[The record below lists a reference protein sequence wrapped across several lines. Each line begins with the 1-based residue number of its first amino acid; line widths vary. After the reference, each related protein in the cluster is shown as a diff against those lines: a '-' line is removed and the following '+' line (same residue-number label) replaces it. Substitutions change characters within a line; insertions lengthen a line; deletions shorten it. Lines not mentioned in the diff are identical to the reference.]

1 MRCYVFK
8 LLKIWC
14 FVDGNLERIFMV
26 LFSCILPM
34 ECILIREISVKD
46 ENVMDRE
53 VTTKSLKF
61 ISLKHYLFILVNSP
75 VDHSFTSSMA
85 SRYH

>member
-1 MRCYVFK
+1 MFFK
-8 LLKIWC
+8 LLKIWY
-14 FVDGNLERIFMV
+14 FVDGNVERIFMV
-26 LFSCILPM
+26 LFSCIFPM
-34 ECILIREISVKD
+34 ECILIRGNENVKD
-46 ENVMDRE
+46 ENVMDSE

-85 SRYH
+85 SQYH

>member
-1 MRCYVFK
+1 MFFK
-8 LLKIWC
+8 LLKIWY

-34 ECILIREISVKD
+34 ECILIRGNENVKD
-46 ENVMDRE
+46 ENVMDSE

-61 ISLKHYLFILVNSP
+61 ISLKHYLLIPVYSP